1 MGSGMKMKADS
12 CTIRLAG
19 GEDGSA
25 LAGLFE
31 QLGYQTR
38 ADEVVARLLAPDP
51 ATEVL
56 LASLGSEVLGV
67 LVWHRLQPLH
77 VAGTWGLISALV
89 VDEATRGSGV
99 GAALL
104 ATAEAHALAQGC
116 SQLELSSSL
125 KREGAHRFYQAQGY
139 LERPKRFVKV
149 L

>member
-1 MGSGMKMKADS
+1 MKMKADS

-19 GEDGSA
+19 GEDGAA
-25 LAGLFE
+25 LAGLFG

-77 VAGTWGLISALV
+77 VACAWGLISALV
-89 VDEATRGSGV
+89 IDEAARGSGI
-99 GAALL
+99 GTSLL
-104 ATAEAHALAQGC
+104 ATAEVRALAQGC

-125 KREGAHRFYQAQGY
+125 KREGAHRFYLGQGY
-139 LERPKRFVKV
+139 LEHPKRFVKV